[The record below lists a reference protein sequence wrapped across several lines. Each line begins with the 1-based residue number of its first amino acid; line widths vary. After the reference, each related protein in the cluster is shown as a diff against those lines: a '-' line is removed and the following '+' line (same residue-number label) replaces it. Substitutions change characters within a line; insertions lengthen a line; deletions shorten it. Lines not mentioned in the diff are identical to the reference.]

1 MGGLRLQGL
10 TVALLVGA
18 VLAVCVSGA
27 AATGIGG
34 PPGVR
39 FVNFEFA
46 AAPVGTDCPMK
57 PGPEIDSNACWN
69 HAVEPAI
76 RADRDGTFYVA
87 SENTLFKGTI
97 AAKSTDG
104 GLHFSSLPSPNEVS
118 GGNAP
123 GFAPGGGD
131 VDVATAPDKNPAG
144 FYNVYV
150 ASLTLANVSVSTS
163 KDGGARWSLNPAA
176 AQIEGDDREWIAAD
190 GASKVCISYHDL
202 VTFNINVDCSF
213 DAGATFTQHAVPG
226 AIDAEHAFLLQN
238 NQIGNL
244 AIDAASHVI
253 YQPLTGIAGWHEF
266 ACGFANIC
274 RYHVLWMAVSTDGGK
289 KFKDYPVYVGP
300 SDQVG
305 LNHMF
310 PNVTIDRAGNVY
322 VLWSDDHNVYY
333 SRSTNRG
340 RTWSRPVRVNGPPAR
355 TAIFP
360 WAVAG
365 DRGKLD
371 VVYYGTDYYDEST
384 PPDRYP
390 ASTAWY
396 AYFAQDLNA
405 ADLRSDFK
413 QVRASPVVHYG
424 AVCEMGA
431 GCTGNRDLFDDF
443 GVAASPTTGLASIA
457 YTIDQYRPSGQPECT
472 PARSNTFDC
481 DHTAIATQTSGP
493 GIFGVSKDK

>member
-1 MGGLRLQGL
+1 MRGLRLQGL
-10 TVALLVGA
+10 PVALLVGA

-34 PPGVR
+34 PQGGR

-46 AAPVGTDCPMK
+46 ATPPAPVGTVCP
-57 PGPEIDSNACWN
+57 GSSACWN

-104 GLHFSSLPSPNEVS
+104 GLHFSSLPSPNALS

-131 VDVATAPDKNPAG
+131 VDVATAPEKNPAG

-163 KDGGARWSLNPAA
+163 EDGGASWSLNPAA
-176 AQIEGDDREWIAAD
+176 ARIGGDDREWIAAD
-190 GASKVCISYHDL
+190 GSSKVCISYHDL
-202 VTFNINVDCSF
+202 LTFNVNVDCSF
-213 DAGATFTQHAVPG
+213 DAGATFAQHALPG
-226 AIDAEHAFLLQN
+226 AIDAQHAFLLQN
-238 NQIGNL
+238 NQIGNI
-244 AIDAASHVI
+244 AIDPVSHVI
-253 YQPLTGIAGWHEF
+253 YQPLTGIAGAHEV
-266 ACGFANIC
+266 ACGQTGAC
-274 RYHVLWMAVSTDGGK
+274 KYHVVWMAVSTDGGLT
-289 KFKDYPVYVGP
+289 FTDYPVYVGA
-300 SDQVG
+300 SDRVG
-305 LNHMF
+305 FNHMF
-310 PNVTIDRAGNVY
+310 PNVTIDRVGNVY
-322 VLWSDDHNVYY
+322 VLFSDDHNVYY
-333 SRSTNRG
+333 SLSKDRG
-340 RTWSRPVRVNGPPAR
+340 RTWSRPVRVNRPPAR

-365 DRGKLD
+365 DEGKLD
-371 VVYYGTDYYDEST
+371 VVYYGTTYYDGST

-390 ASTAWY
+390 ASAEWY
-396 AYFAQDLNA
+396 AYFAQDLNTA
-405 ADLRSDFK
+405 NLRSDFN
-413 QVRASPVVHYG
+413 QVRATPVVHYG
-424 AVCEMGA
+424 AVCETGVS
-431 GCTGNRDLFDDF
+431 CTGNRDLFDDF

-457 YTIDQYRPSGQPECT
+457 YTIDQHRPGQPGCT
-472 PARSNTFDC
+472 PQRSNTFDC
-481 DHTAIATQTSGP
+481 DHTGIATQTRGA